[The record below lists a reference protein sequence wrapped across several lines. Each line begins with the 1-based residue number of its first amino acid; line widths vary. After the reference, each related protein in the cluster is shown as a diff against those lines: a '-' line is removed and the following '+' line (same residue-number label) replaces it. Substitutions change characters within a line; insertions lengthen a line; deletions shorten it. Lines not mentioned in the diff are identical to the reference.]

1 MRFLSAF
8 LLFIFTS
15 HGVSANDSIKV
26 KVEKAA
32 VWEEGE
38 SQTVFCEV
46 STPMTYDVSSHAE
59 AELVWVALEGKVV
72 KKGDQVSIQDDY
84 YLKNQLDILNIS
96 IANAI
101 SNYEFAEE
109 EYQRLKSLSAETFVA
124 ISQLNEQKKLSEE
137 SRYMYERLSKE
148 REALEH
154 RIGKLVLTS
163 PVDGT
168 VGLVDVKLGEN
179 IDVGRKIV
187 EVIPDSTKELKCKL
201 PVTDLVAL
209 RSQVGGVEKA
219 AFKLKD
225 NIPVRYL
232 RQKNLVNSI
241 DQTVDVFLEIP
252 NEYQANYVDGERTTV
267 EFMSDNDGIVKIP
280 TDAVVIKPEGSF
292 AWVVQA
298 NSQVKKY
305 AVEVLSSDPKDFIVR
320 SDIEVGMPVVIR
332 GKQNLSDGAVTFVE
346 E

>member
-8 LLFIFTS
+8 LLLIFTT
-15 HGVSANDSIKV
+15 HVVSANDSIKV
-26 KVEKAA
+26 KVEKAV
-32 VWEEGE
+32 VWEEGK

-72 KKGDQVSIQDDY
+72 KKDEKVSIQDDY

-96 IANAI
+96 IANAM
-101 SNYEFAEE
+101 SNYEFAEK
-109 EYQRLKSLSAETFVA
+109 EYQRLKSINAETFVA
-124 ISQLNEQKKLSEE
+124 ISHLDEQKKLREE
-137 SRYMYERLSKE
+137 SRYIYERLSKE
-148 REALEH
+148 REALKH
-154 RIGKLVLTS
+154 RIAKLVLTS

-168 VGLVDVKLGEN
+168 IGLVDVKLGEN

-187 EVIPDSTKELKCKL
+187 EVIPNNTKELKCKL
-201 PVTDLVAL
+201 PVADLTKL
-209 RSQVGGVEKA
+209 RTQVGGVEKVN
-219 AFKLKD
+219 FKLKEH
-225 NIPVRYL
+225 IPVRFL
-232 RQKNLVNSI
+232 RQKNLVNSV
-241 DQTVDVFLEIP
+241 DQTIDAFLEIP
-252 NEYQANYVDGERTTV
+252 NQYQASYVAGERTTV
-267 EFMSDNDGIVKIP
+267 EFSSKSDGIVKIP
-280 TDAVVIKPEGSF
+280 TDALVIKPEGSF

-305 AVEVLSSDPKDFIVR
+305 SVEVLSSDPKDFIVR

-332 GKQNLSDGAVTFVE
+332 GKQNLSDGAVTTVE